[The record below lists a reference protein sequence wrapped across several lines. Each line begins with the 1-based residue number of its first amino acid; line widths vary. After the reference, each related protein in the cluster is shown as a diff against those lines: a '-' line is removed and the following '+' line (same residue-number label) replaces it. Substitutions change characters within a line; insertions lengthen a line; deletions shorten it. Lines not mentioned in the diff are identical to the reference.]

1 MSLLEQTR
9 STRCVMCLFTVPTV
23 TGQLAMK
30 LRLAWRAWCRRIDED
45 RNVIVECIYE
55 PPQSATADSLQL
67 ERGTEEEQRADYIAE
82 LLGCAVTSLPQ
93 PFVLLSQLTWML
105 PGSSNIL

>member
-1 MSLLEQTR
+1 MRIPQKGPVLMS
-9 STRCVMCLFTVPTV
+9 SVGVV
-23 TGQLAMK
+23 AN
-30 LRLAWRAWCRRIDED
+30 CRRIDDD

-82 LLGCAVTSLPQ
+82 LLGYISTSVAAYALATE
-93 PFVLLSQLTWML
+93 V
-105 PGSSNIL
+105 I